1 MRMFAIGLAESCGS
15 GTLAVSP
22 FVIQTVGDAL
32 VASRTVAPT
41 DGDPGDEATSCGQ
54 RVQFR
59 FICARLCSRCELPVE
74 VDMDWSRALGT
85 GIAVGCLAG
94 GVACESVDARMD
106 DEAAPETIPEVAP
119 EAIAVVA
126 PQTDSEVVPQANSEV
141 VPEADPEQYR
151 ISVEIP
157 VDDVTIARGENLDV
171 DAMLDERTA
180 FAAADFHLREAV
192 LVARSRRGGSA
203 ELLIGE
209 WASGAVDI
217 PLGDAGSWYE
227 VRIPAADVDDAG
239 VEWVVDFTGALDLN
253 LLVVVLEPRAA
264 LLAAAT
270 ATVREVVIDEPVVV
284 EDPSV
289 EVVQAVEVV
298 EPAVATPTVVRE
310 VAVVEQPV
318 YRTETVYRYVDRP
331 VYRYRV
337 SWIYDPARYYVFRD
351 YGGWTYRYFPGTWDW
366 RCYNLS
372 FRLPSHHHHRDSHR
386 HRADRHDRRRFDRR
400 DRDDHRGDRDRRR
413 SDRDRDFRGRRD
425 GDDRDRD
432 RRGVRPRGN
441 ETRAVVSRPRAVW
454 RQVDPGHPRIQLATQ
469 RRAEPRV
476 EAGRRTNSRLRV
488 SQGTGQQPNNVRATA
503 SSRMERATNPRP
515 RSFQRRDAGMATSPT
530 RNVPPRVEDRDT
542 RRPAANA
549 RAATDRNARTRSFER
564 RAAQHAEP
572 RPTAITTPRPPIQRP
587 PVANRTE
594 TSEPRGNA
602 RTRAFQRRPEQR
614 APVRTAPPVAAV
626 SPRTT
631 PVQQRSFQ
639 RQADPRRAAPTVTR
653 SAEPP
658 RRTVPSTANRQRA
671 TGSDRGNAR
680 TRTFQR
686 RPEPRVTEPQ
696 RQRVQPRVQ
705 SRPRSMPPVRSTP
718 PRETSR
724 PSPRPQRAA
733 PSRNTPQR
741 ERPVQRAPAKPQQSD
756 SASDARRDEGSRS
769 NARTRAFERR

>member
-1 MRMFAIGLAESCGS
+1 MNWTSVLG
-15 GTLAVSP
+15 
-22 FVIQTVGDAL
+22 
-32 VASRTVAPT
+32 
-41 DGDPGDEATSCGQ
+41 AT
-54 RVQFR
+54 
-59 FICARLCSRCELPVE
+59 
-74 VDMDWSRALGT
+74 
-85 GIAVGCLAG
+85 IAVGCLAG
-94 GVACESVDARMD
+94 CTGYDGTEARYDTAAVGADAAPATPETEVVGVTPQADLDDARV
-106 DEAAPETIPEVAP
+106 APET
-119 EAIAVVA
+119 
-126 PQTDSEVVPQANSEV
+126 
-141 VPEADPEQYR
+141 DPEQYR

-180 FAAADFHLREAV
+180 FAAADFHLREVV

-227 VRIPAADVDDAG
+227 VRIPAADVEDAG

-253 LLVVVLEPRAA
+253 LLVAVLEPRAA

-270 ATVREVVIDEPVVV
+270 ATVREVVVEDEVPIVEPVAV

-289 EVVQAVEVV
+289 DVVQTVEVV
-298 EPAVATPTVVRE
+298 EPAVATSTVVKE

-366 RCYNLS
+366 RCYSLG
-372 FRLPSHHHHRDSHR
+372 FRLPSHHHHRGSHR
-386 HRADRHDRRRFDRR
+386 HRADRHDGRRFDRR

-413 SDRDRDFRGRRD
+413 GDRDRDSRGRRD

-476 EAGRRTNSRLRV
+476 DEGRRTNPRLRTF
-488 SQGTGQQPNNVRATA
+488 QRTGEPSNNGKAAA
-503 SSRMERATNPRP
+503 STRVERVERPTNPRL
-515 RSFQRRDAGMATSPT
+515 RSFQRRYSAVATSPG
-530 RNVPPRVEDRDT
+530 RNVAPRVEDANT
-542 RRPAANA
+542 RRPATND

-564 RAAQHAEP
+564 RETRQAEP
-572 RPTAITTPRPPIQRP
+572 RANVVPAPRRPAQRP
-587 PVANRTE
+587 TVANRIDR
-594 TSEPRGNA
+594 SEPRQDTRNARTRTFQRHPEQRAPARTLSPRTTTPSPRPTTVFQRADVREDSAGAREEPRRSNA
-602 RTRAFQRRPEQR
+602 RTRAFQREADR
-614 APVRTAPPVAAV
+614 RTAT
-626 SPRTT
+626 RTE
-631 PVQQRSFQ
+631 
-639 RQADPRRAAPTVTR
+639 TR
-653 SAEPP
+653 SAQRQRTVES
-658 RRTVPSTANRQRA
+658 RRTVSSAAGRQRSA
-671 TGSDRGNAR
+671 ERDQGNAR

-686 RPEPRVTEPQ
+686 RPEPQVVEPQ
-696 RQRVQPRVQ
+696 RQPAQPRWQ
-705 SRPRSMPPVRSTP
+705 SRPRSIPPVRSTP
-718 PRETSR
+718 PRETSTR
-724 PSPRPQRAA
+724 SFRPQRAA
-733 PSRNTPQR
+733 PSRNTPPR
-741 ERPVQRAPAKPQQSD
+741 ERPVQPAPIAPQQSD
-756 SASDARRDEGSRS
+756 SARDAPDEGRRS
-769 NARTRAFERR
+769 NAGTRGYERR

>member
-1 MRMFAIGLAESCGS
+1 MNWSNVLGA
-15 GTLAVSP
+15 
-22 FVIQTVGDAL
+22 
-32 VASRTVAPT
+32 
-41 DGDPGDEATSCGQ
+41 AT
-54 RVQFR
+54 
-59 FICARLCSRCELPVE
+59 
-74 VDMDWSRALGT
+74 
-85 GIAVGCLAG
+85 AVGCLAG
-94 GVACESVDARMD
+94 FAGCESVDARVD
-106 DEAAPETIPEVAP
+106 GEGVPEALPEVALAALPDVAPVADPGVAPVP
-119 EAIAVVA
+119 EAGVA
-126 PQTDSEVVPQANSEV
+126 
-141 VPEADPEQYR
+141 PEADPEQYR

-180 FAAADFHLREAV
+180 FAAADFHLREVV

-203 ELLIGE
+203 ELLIGG

-227 VRIPAADVDDAG
+227 VRIPAADVEDAG

-270 ATVREVVIDEPVVV
+270 ATVREVVVEDEIPIVEPVVV

-289 EVVQAVEVV
+289 DVVQTVEVV
-298 EPAVATPTVVRE
+298 EPAVATSTVVRE

-372 FRLPSHHHHRDSHR
+372 FRLPSRHHHRDSHR
-386 HRADRHDRRRFDRR
+386 HRADRHDGRRVDRR

-413 SDRDRDFRGRRD
+413 GDRDRDLRGRRD

-441 ETRAVVSRPRAVW
+441 ETRAVVSRPRALW

-476 EAGRRTNSRLRV
+476 DEGRRTNSRLHV
-488 SQGTGQQPNNVRATA
+488 SQGTGQQPSSVRAPV
-503 SSRMERATNPRP
+503 SSRGERPTNTRP
-515 RSFQRRDAGMATSPT
+515 RSFQRRDASVATSPT
-530 RNVPPRVEDRDT
+530 RNVAPPPRVEEGNT
-542 RRPAANA
+542 RRPATHAGVM
-549 RAATDRNARTRSFER
+549 TDRNARTRSFER
-564 RAAQHAEP
+564 REARQEQPRAAVTPTPRRPVQRPTVANRIETAEP
-572 RPTAITTPRPPIQRP
+572 REDGR
-587 PVANRTE
+587 
-594 TSEPRGNA
+594 NA

-614 APVRTAPPVAAV
+614 TPARTAPPVTSV

-639 RQADPRRAAPTVTR
+639 RQADPRTAAPTVTR
-653 SAEPP
+653 SAEPRRTQAP
-658 RRTVPSTANRQRA
+658 RRTVPSTANRQTSTA
-671 TGSDRGNAR
+671 SDRGNAR
-680 TRTFQR
+680 TRAFQR
-686 RPEPRVTEPQ
+686 RPEPRVAEQQ
-696 RQRVQPRVQ
+696 RQRVQSPVQ
-705 SRPRSMPPVRSTP
+705 SRPRSMPPVRATP

-724 PSPRPQRAA
+724 PSSRPQRAA

-741 ERPVQRAPAKPQQSD
+741 ERPVQRAPAQPQQND
-756 SASDARRDEGSRS
+756 SASDARRDEGRRP
-769 NARTRAFERR
+769 NARAFERR

>member
-1 MRMFAIGLAESCGS
+1 
-15 GTLAVSP
+15 
-22 FVIQTVGDAL
+22 
-32 VASRTVAPT
+32 
-41 DGDPGDEATSCGQ
+41 
-54 RVQFR
+54 
-59 FICARLCSRCELPVE
+59 
-74 VDMDWSRALGT
+74 MDWSRALGT
-85 GIAVGCLAG
+85 GIAVVCLAG
-94 GVACESVDARMD
+94 GVACESVDARVD
-106 DEAAPETIPEVAP
+106 DEAAPEAIPEVAP
-119 EAIAVVA
+119 EAIAVVVSE
-126 PQTDSEVVPQANSEV
+126 TDSEVVPETDSEV

-180 FAAADFHLREAV
+180 FAAADFHLREVV

-227 VRIPAADVDDAG
+227 VRIPAADVEDAG

-253 LLVVVLEPRAA
+253 LLVAVLEPRAA

-270 ATVREVVIDEPVVV
+270 ATVREVVVEDEVPIVEPVAV
-284 EDPSV
+284 EDPSG
-289 EVVQAVEVV
+289 EVVQTVQVV
-298 EPAVATPTVVRE
+298 EPVVATPTVVKE

-366 RCYNLS
+366 RCYSLS
-372 FRLPSHHHHRDSHR
+372 FRLPSHHHHRGSHR
-386 HRADRHDRRRFDRR
+386 HRADRHDGRRFDRR

-413 SDRDRDFRGRRD
+413 GDRDRDSRGRRD

-476 EAGRRTNSRLRV
+476 DEGRRTNSRLRA

-503 SSRMERATNPRP
+503 SSRVERATNPRP
-515 RSFQRRDAGMATSPT
+515 RSFQRRDAGMASSPT
-530 RNVPPRVEDRDT
+530 RNAVPPPRVEERDT
-542 RRPAANA
+542 RRPATNA
-549 RAATDRNARTRSFER
+549 RAVPDRNARTRSFER
-564 RAAQHAEP
+564 REVRQAEP
-572 RPTAITTPRPPIQRP
+572 RPTVTTTPRPIQRP

-639 RQADPRRAAPTVTR
+639 RQAHPQTAAPTVTR
-653 SAEPP
+653 SVEPRRTQES
-658 RRTVPSTANRQRA
+658 RRTVPTTANRQRS
-671 TGSDRGNAR
+671 TGSERGTAR

-718 PRETSR
+718 PSETSR
-724 PSPRPQRAA
+724 PSSRPQRAA

-756 SASDARRDEGSRS
+756 STGDARRDDGRRP

>member
-1 MRMFAIGLAESCGS
+1 
-15 GTLAVSP
+15 
-22 FVIQTVGDAL
+22 
-32 VASRTVAPT
+32 
-41 DGDPGDEATSCGQ
+41 
-54 RVQFR
+54 
-59 FICARLCSRCELPVE
+59 
-74 VDMDWSRALGT
+74 MDWSRALGI
-85 GIAVGCLAG
+85 GVAVGCLAG
-94 GVACESVDARMD
+94 GMACESVDARVD
-106 DEAAPETIPEVAP
+106 DEAAPEAIPEVAP
-119 EAIAVVA
+119 EAIAVVVSE
-126 PQTDSEVVPQANSEV
+126 TDSEVVPEADSEV

-180 FAAADFHLREAV
+180 FAAADFHLREVV

-203 ELLIGE
+203 ELLIGG

-227 VRIPAADVDDAG
+227 VRIPAADVEDAG

-253 LLVVVLEPRAA
+253 LLVLVLEPRAA

-270 ATVREVVIDEPVVV
+270 ATVREVVVEDEVPIVEPVVV
-284 EDPSV
+284 DDPSV
-289 EVVQAVEVV
+289 EVVQTVEVV
-298 EPAVATPTVVRE
+298 EPAVATSTVVKE

-366 RCYNLS
+366 RCYSLG
-372 FRLPSHHHHRDSHR
+372 FRLPSHHHHRGSHR
-386 HRADRHDRRRFDRR
+386 HRADRHDGRRFDRR

-413 SDRDRDFRGRRD
+413 GDRDRDLRGRRD

-476 EAGRRTNSRLRV
+476 DEGRRTNSRLRV

-515 RSFQRRDAGMATSPT
+515 RSFQRRDAGVATSPT
-530 RNVPPRVEDRDT
+530 RNVAPPPGVEERDT
-542 RRPAANA
+542 RRPATNA
-549 RAATDRNARTRSFER
+549 RAVTDRNARTRSFER
-564 RAAQHAEP
+564 REARQEQP
-572 RPTAITTPRPPIQRP
+572 RATVTATPRPPIQRP
-587 PVANRTE
+587 PVASRTA

-614 APVRTAPPVAAV
+614 PPVRTAPPAAAV

-631 PVQQRSFQ
+631 PVPQRSFQ
-639 RQADPRRAAPTVTR
+639 RQADPRRAAPTENR
-653 SAEPP
+653 SLEPRRTQES
-658 RRTVPSTANRQRA
+658 RRTVPSTANRQRS
-671 TGSDRGNAR
+671 TQSERGNAR

-686 RPEPRVTEPQ
+686 RSEPRVTEPQ
-696 RQRVQPRVQ
+696 RQRAQPRVQ

-724 PSPRPQRAA
+724 PSSRPQRAA
-733 PSRNTPQR
+733 PSRNAPQR

-756 SASDARRDEGSRS
+756 SASDARRDEGRRP
-769 NARTRAFERR
+769 NARPFERR

>member
-1 MRMFAIGLAESCGS
+1 
-15 GTLAVSP
+15 
-22 FVIQTVGDAL
+22 
-32 VASRTVAPT
+32 
-41 DGDPGDEATSCGQ
+41 
-54 RVQFR
+54 
-59 FICARLCSRCELPVE
+59 
-74 VDMDWSRALGT
+74 MDWSRALGT

-94 GVACESVDARMD
+94 GVACESVDARVD
-106 DEAAPETIPEVAP
+106 DEAAPETVPEVAP
-119 EAIAVVA
+119 EAIAVVI
-126 PQTDSEVVPQANSEV
+126 PQTDSEVVQQADSAV

-180 FAAADFHLREAV
+180 FAAADFHLREVV
-192 LVARSRRGGSA
+192 LVARSRRGGGA
-203 ELLIGE
+203 ELLIGG

-227 VRIPAADVDDAG
+227 VRIPAADVEDAG

-253 LLVVVLEPRAA
+253 LLVVILEPRTE

-270 ATVREVVIDEPVVV
+270 ATVREVVIEDEVPIDDPVVI
-284 EDPSV
+284 EAPSV
-289 EVVQAVEVV
+289 EVVQSVEVV

-366 RCYNLS
+366 RYYNLS
-372 FRLPSHHHHRDSHR
+372 FRLPSRHHHRDSHR
-386 HRADRHDRRRFDRR
+386 HRADRHDGRRFDRR
-400 DRDDHRGDRDRRR
+400 DRDDHRGDRDRRHG
-413 SDRDRDFRGRRD
+413 DRDRNVRGRRD
-425 GDDRDRD
+425 GDDRDR
-432 RRGVRPRGN
+432 RGVRPRGG

-476 EAGRRTNSRLRV
+476 EAGRRTNPRLRA
-488 SQGTGQQPNNVRATA
+488 SQGAGQQPNNVRDTA
-503 SSRMERATNPRP
+503 SSGMERATNPRP
-515 RSFQRRDAGMATSPT
+515 RSYQRRDAGIATSPT
-530 RNVPPRVEDRDT
+530 RDVVPPPRAENRDT
-542 RRPAANA
+542 RRPATNA
-549 RAATDRNARTRSFER
+549 RRVTDRNARTRSFER
-564 RAAQHAEP
+564 RAARHSET
-572 RPTAITTPRPPIQRP
+572 RPTATPTPRSPIQRP

-594 TSEPRGNA
+594 KSEPRGNA

-614 APVRTAPPVAAV
+614 APVRTAPPVAGV

-639 RQADPRRAAPTVTR
+639 RQADPRTAAPTVTR
-653 SAEPP
+653 SVEPQRTRAS
-658 RRTVPSTANRQRA
+658 RRTEPSTANRQRS

-686 RPEPRVTEPQ
+686 RPEPRVSEPQ

-705 SRPRSMPPVRSTP
+705 SRPRSMPAVPSTP

-756 SASDARRDEGSRS
+756 SDSDARRDEGRRS

>member
-1 MRMFAIGLAESCGS
+1 
-15 GTLAVSP
+15 
-22 FVIQTVGDAL
+22 
-32 VASRTVAPT
+32 
-41 DGDPGDEATSCGQ
+41 
-54 RVQFR
+54 
-59 FICARLCSRCELPVE
+59 
-74 VDMDWSRALGT
+74 MDWSRALGI
-85 GIAVGCLAG
+85 GVAVGCLAG
-94 GVACESVDARMD
+94 GMACESVDARVD
-106 DEAAPETIPEVAP
+106 DEAAPEAIPEVAP
-119 EAIAVVA
+119 EAIAVVVSE
-126 PQTDSEVVPQANSEV
+126 TDSEVVPEADSEV

-180 FAAADFHLREAV
+180 FAAADFHLREVV

-203 ELLIGE
+203 ELLIGG

-227 VRIPAADVDDAG
+227 VRIPAADVEDAG

-253 LLVVVLEPRAA
+253 LLVLVLEPRAA

-270 ATVREVVIDEPVVV
+270 ATVREVVVEDEVPIVEPVVV
-284 EDPSV
+284 DDPSV
-289 EVVQAVEVV
+289 EVVQTVEVV
-298 EPAVATPTVVRE
+298 EPAVATSTVVKE

-366 RCYNLS
+366 RCYSLG
-372 FRLPSHHHHRDSHR
+372 FRLPSHHHHRGSHR
-386 HRADRHDRRRFDRR
+386 HRADRHDGRRFDRR

-413 SDRDRDFRGRRD
+413 GDRDRDLRGRRD

-476 EAGRRTNSRLRV
+476 DEGRRTNSRLRV

-515 RSFQRRDAGMATSPT
+515 RSFQRRDAGVATSPT
-530 RNVPPRVEDRDT
+530 RNVAPPPGVEERDT
-542 RRPAANA
+542 RRPATNA
-549 RAATDRNARTRSFER
+549 RAVTDRNARTRSFER
-564 RAAQHAEP
+564 REARQEQP
-572 RPTAITTPRPPIQRP
+572 RATVTATPRPPIQRP
-587 PVANRTE
+587 PVASRTA

-614 APVRTAPPVAAV
+614 PPVRTAPPATSV

-631 PVQQRSFQ
+631 PVPQRSFQ

-653 SAEPP
+653 SAEPGRTQAP
-658 RRTVPSTANRQRA
+658 RRTLPSTANRQTSTA
-671 TGSDRGNAR
+671 IDRGNAR
-680 TRTFQR
+680 TRAFQR
-686 RPEPRVTEPQ
+686 RPEPRVTEQQ
-696 RQRVQPRVQ
+696 RQRVQSPVQ

-724 PSPRPQRAA
+724 PSSRPQRAA
-733 PSRNTPQR
+733 PSRNAPQR

-756 SASDARRDEGSRS
+756 SASDARRDEGRRP
-769 NARTRAFERR
+769 NARPFERR

>member
-1 MRMFAIGLAESCGS
+1 MN
-15 GTLAVSP
+15 
-22 FVIQTVGDAL
+22 
-32 VASRTVAPT
+32 
-41 DGDPGDEATSCGQ
+41 
-54 RVQFR
+54 
-59 FICARLCSRCELPVE
+59 
-74 VDMDWSRALGT
+74 WSNALGAAT
-85 GIAVGCLAG
+85 AVGCLAG
-94 GVACESVDARMD
+94 FAGCESVDARVDGEEMP
-106 DEAAPETIPEVAP
+106 EALPEVAQA
-119 EAIAVVA
+119 AIPDVA
-126 PQTDSEVVPQANSEV
+126 PVADSGVAPVAEAGVA
-141 VPEADPEQYR
+141 PEADPEQYR

-180 FAAADFHLREAV
+180 FAAADFHLREVV

-203 ELLIGE
+203 ELLIGG

-227 VRIPAADVDDAG
+227 VRIPAADVEDAG

-270 ATVREVVIDEPVVV
+270 ATVREVVVEDEVPLVEPVVV

-289 EVVQAVEVV
+289 DVVQTVEVV
-298 EPAVATPTVVRE
+298 EPVATSTVVRE

-372 FRLPSHHHHRDSHR
+372 FRLPSRHHHRDSHR
-386 HRADRHDRRRFDRR
+386 HRADRHDGRRFDRR

-413 SDRDRDFRGRRD
+413 GDRDRDLRGRRD
-425 GDDRDRD
+425 GNDRD

-441 ETRAVVSRPRAVW
+441 ETRAVVSRPKALW

-476 EAGRRTNSRLRV
+476 DEGRRTNSRLHV

-515 RSFQRRDAGMATSPT
+515 RSFQRRDAGVSTSPT
-530 RNVPPRVEDRDT
+530 RNLAPPPRVEERDT
-542 RRPAANA
+542 RRPATNA
-549 RAATDRNARTRSFER
+549 RAVTDRNARTRSFER
-564 RAAQHAEP
+564 RAARQAEP
-572 RPTAITTPRPPIQRP
+572 RPTVTTTPRPPIQRP

-594 TSEPRGNA
+594 TSEPRANA
-602 RTRAFQRRPEQR
+602 RTRAFQRRAEQR
-614 APVRTAPPVAAV
+614 PPVRTAPPVTSV

-631 PVQQRSFQ
+631 PVPQRSFQ
-639 RQADPRRAAPTVTR
+639 RQADPRRAAPTENR
-653 SAEPP
+653 SVEPQRTQEP
-658 RRTVPSTANRQRA
+658 RRTVPSTANRQRS
-671 TGSDRGNAR
+671 TQSERGNAR

-686 RPEPRVTEPQ
+686 RSEPRVTEPQ

-705 SRPRSMPPVRSTP
+705 SRPRSTPPVRSTP

-724 PSPRPQRAA
+724 PSSRPQRAA

-741 ERPVQRAPAKPQQSD
+741 ERPVQPAPAKPQQSD
-756 SASDARRDEGSRS
+756 SAGDARRDEGRRP
-769 NARTRAFERR
+769 NARPFERR

>member
-1 MRMFAIGLAESCGS
+1 
-15 GTLAVSP
+15 
-22 FVIQTVGDAL
+22 
-32 VASRTVAPT
+32 
-41 DGDPGDEATSCGQ
+41 
-54 RVQFR
+54 
-59 FICARLCSRCELPVE
+59 
-74 VDMDWSRALGT
+74 MDWSRALGT

-94 GVACESVDARMD
+94 GVACESVDARVD

-180 FAAADFHLREAV
+180 FAAADFHLREVV

-203 ELLIGE
+203 ELLIGG

-253 LLVVVLEPRAA
+253 LLVVVLEPRTE

-270 ATVREVVIDEPVVV
+270 ATVREVVIEDEVLIDEPVVV

-413 SDRDRDFRGRRD
+413 GDRDRDFRGRRD
-425 GDDRDRD
+425 GDDRD

-469 RRAEPRV
+469 RRTEPRV
-476 EAGRRTNSRLRV
+476 EEGRRTNSRLHV
-488 SQGTGQQPNNVRATA
+488 SQGTRQQPNVRATA

-530 RNVPPRVEDRDT
+530 RNVASPPRVEDRDT
-542 RRPAANA
+542 RRPATNA
-549 RAATDRNARTRSFER
+549 RAVTDRNARTRSFER
-564 RAAQHAEP
+564 RAAQQAEP
-572 RPTAITTPRPPIQRP
+572 PPTATTPPRPRIQRP
-587 PVANRTE
+587 PVASRTE

-614 APVRTAPPVAAV
+614 PPVRTAPPVAAV

-653 SAEPP
+653 SAEPRRTQES

-705 SRPRSMPPVRSTP
+705 SRPSSMSPVRATP

-724 PSPRPQRAA
+724 PSSRPQRAA

-741 ERPVQRAPAKPQQSD
+741 ERPAQRAPAKPQQTE
-756 SASDARRDEGSRS
+756 SASDARRDEGRRS